1 MEAGNFF
8 YGLCLVF
15 GGALITMLSFV
26 AVPDSK
32 LSWVPCSPGVILGI
46 YVVFG
51 G

>member
-8 YGLCLVF
+8 HGLCLVF
-15 GGALITMLSFV
+15 GGALITILPFA

-32 LSWVPCSPGVILGI
+32 LSWIPCSPGVILGTS
-46 YVVFG
+46 VVFG